1 MLRVLSLVYPFKSLV
16 LFSVPQAIITR
27 LPQLCMEEAMV
38 IMDLRMGIMMAITDQ
53 DMGTMAVIMVLG
65 MGTMGATTTVD
76 IMVGT
81 IGVDIMGAT
90 MVDTAVAIMP
100 ATMADIGDS

>member
-16 LFSVPQAIITR
+16 PYFIPQATITR

-38 IMDLRMGIMMAITDQ
+38 IMDLRMGIMVAIMDR
-53 DMGTMAVIMVLG
+53 D
-65 MGTMGATTTVD
+65 MGTMGATMVD

-81 IGVDIMGAT
+81 IGVDIMVDIMDIT
-90 MVDTAVAIMP
+90 MGDTI
-100 ATMADIGDS
+100 TGIGDS

>member
-16 LFSVPQAIITR
+16 PYFIPQATITR

-38 IMDLRMGIMMAITDQ
+38 IMDLRMGIMVAIMDR
-53 DMGTMAVIMVLG
+53 D
-65 MGTMGATTTVD
+65 MGTMGATMVD

-81 IGVDIMGAT
+81 IGVDIM
-90 MVDTAVAIMP
+90 VDTVVDIMDI
-100 ATMADIGDS
+100 TMGDTITGIGDS